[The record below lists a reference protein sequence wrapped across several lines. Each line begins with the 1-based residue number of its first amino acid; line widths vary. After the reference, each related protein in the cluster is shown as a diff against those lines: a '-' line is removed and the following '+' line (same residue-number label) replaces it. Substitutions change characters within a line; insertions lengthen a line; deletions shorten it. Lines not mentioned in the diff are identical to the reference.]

1 MPLENIVEKIIKDA
15 QEEAKGII
23 SEAEKK
29 SQQIIQKVQ
38 EKALSAKSNQI
49 EKAKRE
55 TQEEFNREI
64 TLFNLEARK
73 KVLKLKCDIIDDV
86 FKSVLNEIIALDAN
100 KFKNIIKK
108 FMPKAEFD
116 KNSEIIVLNRDRE
129 KVRFCLSDL
138 LGSNVIAN
146 WKIIEANNEEMKGGF
161 YIKSGDFIYDV
172 SLKTILEQ
180 IKSKYERDVAEILYS
195 SEK

>member
-38 EKALSAKSNQI
+38 EKALSVKSGQM

-161 YIKSGDFIYDV
+161 YIKSGDFVYDV